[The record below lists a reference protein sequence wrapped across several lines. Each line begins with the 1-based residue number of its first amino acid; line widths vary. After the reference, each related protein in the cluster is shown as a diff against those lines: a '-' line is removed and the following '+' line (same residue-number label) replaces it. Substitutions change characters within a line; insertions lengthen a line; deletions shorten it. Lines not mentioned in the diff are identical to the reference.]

1 VIYNSIPFKD
11 VFTLP
16 HNIVNL
22 QDKPFQS
29 FKLMDHRLGIV
40 GSGGFSM
47 FSVEAFL
54 ENEGIEAFGVFDID
68 RNRAER
74 FAQKFGAGVFDSYN
88 HMLQDDGIDII
99 YIATPPN
106 LHFEHSKE
114 ALEYGKHVI
123 CEKPAALVPEQAE
136 EVNLLAEE
144 KGLLYVVNL
153 MQRYNPLY
161 QKVASLI
168 DSQLLG
174 KFLHAYFENYASD
187 ENLGPEHW
195 MWDHRISGGKF
206 IEHAVHFFDMF
217 EGWLGQGQ
225 AVASQKVRRSGYN
238 RDYFSR
244 VQSVGLYSGGLVN
257 MYHGFDQPSRMDRQE
272 LRILFEKG
280 ELTLYEWVPVR
291 MVLNAIVSNEEK
303 DQLLNQFP
311 GAELEVMEVYD
322 GEEKECRGNFKDL
335 IVDEKIRLEFGKD
348 AAKGDIYKLILREM
362 FADQV
367 KWIKNRSHKR
377 VITGLNG
384 VNSLKMAWEAE
395 TKAQYV

>member
-1 VIYNSIPFKD
+1 
-11 VFTLP
+11 
-16 HNIVNL
+16 
-22 QDKPFQS
+22 
-29 FKLMDHRLGIV
+29 
-40 GSGGFSM
+40 
-47 FSVEAFL
+47 
-54 ENEGIEAFGVFDID
+54 
-68 RNRAER
+68 
-74 FAQKFGAGVFDSYN
+74 
-88 HMLQDDGIDII
+88 
-99 YIATPPN
+99 
-106 LHFEHSKE
+106 
-114 ALEYGKHVI
+114 
-123 CEKPAALVPEQAE
+123 
-136 EVNLLAEE
+136 
-144 KGLLYVVNL
+144 
-153 MQRYNPLY
+153 
-161 QKVASLI
+161 
-168 DSQLLG
+168 
-174 KFLHAYFENYASD
+174 
-187 ENLGPEHW
+187 
-195 MWDHRISGGKF
+195 
-206 IEHAVHFFDMF
+206 
-217 EGWLGQGQ
+217 
-225 AVASQKVRRSGYN
+225 
-238 RDYFSR
+238 
-244 VQSVGLYSGGLVN
+244 